1 MRPDLNNSLPP
12 IKDIKPMVEIPDASF
27 WLYWGVV
34 LLGVVILGTALF
46 FLIRK
51 IWSLREENR
60 AKRYLEALHR
70 VEWSDPKRAAYTI
83 TRYGRLLA
91 TDERRKELFSQLLPL
106 LERYKYR
113 KNVDPVDEET
123 KRRFELYRQV
133 CDESV

>member
-1 MRPDLNNSLPP
+1 MRPDSNMTLPP
-12 IKDIKPMVEIPDASF
+12 IKDIKPMVEIPDMSL

-34 LLGVVILGTALF
+34 ILGIVILGAALF
-46 FLIRK
+46 FLIRR
-51 IWSLREENR
+51 ILSLREENR
-60 AKRYLEALHR
+60 ARRYLEALHR
-70 VEWSDPKRAAYTI
+70 VEWSDPKKAAYTI

-113 KNVDPVDEET
+113 KNVGPVDEET

>member
-1 MRPDLNNSLPP
+1 MRPDSNMTLPP
-12 IKDIKPMVEIPDASF
+12 IKDIKPMVEIPDMSL

-34 LLGVVILGTALF
+34 ILGIVILGAALF
-46 FLIRK
+46 FLIRR
-51 IWSLREENR
+51 ILSLREENR
-60 AKRYLEALHR
+60 ARRYLEALHR

>member
-1 MRPDLNNSLPP
+1 MRPDSNMTLPP
-12 IKDIKPMVEIPDASF
+12 IKDIKPMVEIPDMSL

-34 LLGVVILGTALF
+34 ILGVVILGAALF
-46 FLIRK
+46 FLVRRIL
-51 IWSLREENR
+51 SFREENR
-60 AKRYLEALHR
+60 ARRYLEALHR
-70 VEWSDPKRAAYTI
+70 VEWSDPKKAAYTI

-113 KNVDPVDEET
+113 RQVGTVDEET

>member
-1 MRPDLNNSLPP
+1 MRPDSNMTLPP
-12 IKDIKPMVEIPDASF
+12 IKDIKPMVEIPDVSF

-34 LLGVVILGTALF
+34 ILGVAVLGVALF

-51 IWSLREENR
+51 IWSFREENR

-83 TRYGRLLA
+83 THYGRLLA

-113 KNVDPVDEET
+113 KQVGPVDEET

>member
-1 MRPDLNNSLPP
+1 MRPDLNSSLPP
-12 IKDIKPMVEIPDASF
+12 IKDIKPMVEIPDMSF

-34 LLGVVILGTALF
+34 VFGVAVLGAALF
-46 FLIRK
+46 FLVRK
-51 IWSLREENR
+51 ILGFREENR

-70 VEWSDPKRAAYTI
+70 VEWSDPKKAAYTV

-106 LERYKYR
+106 LEKYKYR
-113 KNVDPVDEET
+113 KEVSPVDEET

-133 CDESV
+133 CDESL